1 MTSTTQATLNAM
13 YQSKKLLLEKYYT
26 AQKIKFSI
34 KDYFSKCDQ
43 IYRKLGEITVFFA
56 VYGIPISIF
65 RVISRYQENKKIS
78 ANEIRN
84 VHVY

>member
-43 IYRKLGEITVFFA
+43 IHRKLGEITVFFA